1 MEENRSDLNFK
12 KNDKLSAHKAF
23 NDERIDDSVLIR
35 DIAHFGTVVIKCT
48 GTRADRE
55 DTETHKKHGLALISE
70 KQDGTWKDIRQRGDL
85 SESGAPR
92 RDNTTTADQGEIKS
106 LTLKL
111 KTDSDLKV
119 EGFVFTIVP
128 EDYKH
133 GYKES
138 ESSLTFF
145 SEKEYKEI
153 EKRSNIRVIPCWSD
167 WQPRKELP
175 CWGVRITNT
184 VGKDNSSKQL
194 HRNKNQEISKI
205 PIAIVTKT
213 SFYQVREFGVKVTI
227 NKKAVKE
234 AKKVLEASTEQ
245 AKRTTV
251 KKFNDKYCSCV
262 YSGKFS
268 AGAWLKTV
276 AIARRFKGPK
286 GQDSTNLEK
295 CAAEETEHYW
305 SWVTQRDRHYQH
317 LESKDPRVRVSLA
330 DYSHPP
336 RIKKMYELER
346 KIGNVENCTIFPANW
361 DDKSDFTPV
370 YEIMKRQAEAN
381 NDEDL
386 RQVSDIFKEYME
398 GKTAFSLFGGLVG
411 ICDKLQHDCDR
422 RCIIHI

>member
-1 MEENRSDLNFK
+1 MNFK
-12 KNDKLSAHKAF
+12 KNDKLSAHKDF
-23 NDERIDDSVLIR
+23 NGERIDDSVLIR
-35 DIAHFGTVVIKCT
+35 DIARFGTVVIKCT
-48 GTRADRE
+48 GTRANRE

-85 SESGAPR
+85 SESGAHR

-111 KTDSDLKV
+111 ETDSELKV

-145 SEKEYKEI
+145 SEKEDK
-153 EKRSNIRVIPCWSD
+153 EKRSKIRVIPCWSD
-167 WQPRKELP
+167 WQPSKELP

-184 VGKDNSSKQL
+184 VGKDNSSKQS
-194 HRNKNQEISKI
+194 HGNKNQEIGKI

-227 NKKAVKE
+227 NEKAVKE
-234 AKKVLEASTEQ
+234 AKKILKSSTEQ

-262 YSGKFS
+262 YSGKFF

-305 SWVTQRDRHYQH
+305 SWVTQKNRYYQP
-317 LESKDPRVRVSLA
+317 LESKDPSVRVSLT

-361 DDKSDFTPV
+361 DDKSHFTPV
-370 YEIMKRQAEAN
+370 YEIMKSQAEETK
-381 NDEDL
+381 DDHL

-398 GKTAFSLFGGLVG
+398 GKTAFSLVGLVG